1 MFGECLMTTDY
12 NTIIKTKYPAARGP
26 FEPGQNF
33 ELTSTPDEAGV
44 YQTSITLWTLPDPQP
59 TMAELEAYAA
69 SPDYLAAWGA
79 KLKAEAETQV
89 NDWANQS
96 VMALKILEPELFYV
110 AMVSNVAFRLLEWN
124 QLGKPEEVDPMRFV
138 VTHSEAQAY
147 SETSVPGMTPAD
159 LLRLQES
166 RWHQM
171 QQGFAAIV
179 YKRRKALEKIKL
191 AQPGQELE
199 AELTAIL
206 AELMV

>member
-1 MFGECLMTTDY
+1 MANYYD
-12 NTIIKTKYPAARGP
+12 IIKIKYPNAIGMGDSDSP
-26 FEPGQNF
+26 NF
-33 ELTSTPDEAGV
+33 ELMSVPDEQGE
-44 YQTSITLWTLPDPQP
+44 YHTFISLWLLPDPQP
-59 TMAELEAYAA
+59 AMEELDKYAA
-69 SPDYLAAWGA
+69 SPEYLAAWGA
-79 KLKAEAETQV
+79 KLKAEAECQV
-89 NDWANQS
+89 NEWANQA
-96 VMALKILEPELFYV
+96 VMAMKILEPELFYV

-124 QLGKPEEVDPMRFV
+124 TLGKPEEVDPARFV

-147 SETSVPGMTPAD
+147 SETSAPGMTPAD

>member
-1 MFGECLMTTDY
+1 MANYYD
-12 NTIIKTKYPAARGP
+12 IIKIKYPAAMGIGDSDNP
-26 FEPGQNF
+26 NF
-33 ELTSTPDEAGV
+33 ELMSVPDEQGI
-44 YQTSITLWTLPDPQP
+44 YHTFISLWLLPDPQP
-59 TMAELEAYAA
+59 TMEELHEYAI
-69 SPDYLAAWGA
+69 SPEFLAAWGA
-79 KLKAEAETQV
+79 KLKAEAERRV

-110 AMVSNVAFRLLEWN
+110 AMVSNIAFRLLEWN
-124 QLGKPEEVDPMRFV
+124 SLGKPEEVDPIGFV
-138 VTHSEAQAY
+138 VTHAEAQAY